1 MKQCA
6 AVSTCCGPMIDAV
19 QQNLLLPPP
28 QMPAS
33 RAKSATNHGHLLF
46 DFTGLPCHWLRNTC
60 QWNTPNIGQRYC
72 FRKPHS
78 QCLAPFCL
86 IDKRLTHTCI
96 AAFQGCVERITP
108 VTCDGVRLL
117 YNHRCQWYPAGA
129 TPQNPFFPIC
139 GTPYKDQRQ
148 NNRMQM
154 LL

>member
-1 MKQCA
+1 M
-6 AVSTCCGPMIDAV
+6 TLHI
-19 QQNLLLPPP
+19 LLVFFAFFAYGTAQPEPVFCPGFSNQHDCLAPKIVDGSIH
-28 QMPAS
+28 PA
-33 RAKSATNHGHLLF
+33 NW
-46 DFTGLPCHWLRNTC
+46 CHWLRNTC

-139 GTPYKDQRQ
+139 GTPYKDRRQ